1 MIVRWALLELIAN
14 DNSSEA
20 AKNAIQE
27 ILFDSRNW
35 PSDLIILRE
44 PHQASSHSIS

>member
-1 MIVRWALLELIAN
+1 LAAN

-20 AKNAIQE
+20 AKIAIQE

-35 PSDLIILRE
+35 LSDLIILRNLIKQGLTLSPE
-44 PHQASSHSIS
+44 SRL